1 MSDDEEDPNFNQGD
15 DDDSDDDLAD
25 IPDTREFMPTNV
37 PGLEAMGLGRNALLE
52 DDDDDDDSDLEDTNL
67 TADDALVLVAK
78 TEEDFPSLEVHVYE
92 QTTGNLYVHHDIPLP
107 SFPLCLAHGD
117 INNQGGAGNYCAV
130 GTFDPGIEI
139 WNLDVLDVLEPT
151 CTLGGK
157 DTSHAEELMRS
168 NMEEAVSGSAKKKKK
183 KKKKKNNS
191 TENGLQMGS
200 HTDAVMGLSWN
211 KIHRQV
217 LASASADCTV
227 KLWDITR
234 ASSPGITSSSAQ
246 SPLAATYQHHT
257 NKVNCVAW
265 HPSEGTILASGSY
278 DQSVCL
284 IDART
289 AGGASTSSSS
299 SSGDVRRVKIPA
311 DCEAIAWDLHKMQYL
326 TCACEDGTVMS
337 WDVRKF
343 DGGPVWSFVAHEFG
357 GVSDLS
363 YNA

>member
-1 MSDDEEDPNFNQGD
+1 MISCVTWVPKGAADPKPKRYEMSTAELELMKDYVNMDESLLQEEEDGGEEEIEEEEEEEETPQKVELPKIDPSTLPPELRMDDYSDDEEDEGKKNAAREAMIGSMLIGKDAMSDDEEDPNFNQGD

-183 KKKKKNNS
+183 KKNNNNS
-191 TENGLQMGS
+191 G
-200 HTDAVMGLSWN
+200 
-211 KIHRQV
+211 
-217 LASASADCTV
+217 
-227 KLWDITR
+227 
-234 ASSPGITSSSAQ
+234 
-246 SPLAATYQHHT
+246 
-257 NKVNCVAW
+257 
-265 HPSEGTILASGSY
+265 
-278 DQSVCL
+278 
-284 IDART
+284 
-289 AGGASTSSSS
+289 
-299 SSGDVRRVKIPA
+299 
-311 DCEAIAWDLHKMQYL
+311 
-326 TCACEDGTVMS
+326 
-337 WDVRKF
+337 F
-343 DGGPVWSFVAHEFG
+343 
-357 GVSDLS
+357 
-363 YNA
+363 